1 MNWIFQTRAS
11 IKTLPFLS
19 PYIDNLDSAEGMYSL
34 ELTLHGSPD
43 NILRDGSIT
52 LSKMESCIH
61 LLFADPIQS
70 INGFAVMKNNR
81 LEINN
86 FDFLLHSQDDKK
98 EKTIRECQ
106 TSRFY

>member
-1 MNWIFQTRAS
+1 MDDELDFSARAS

-34 ELTLHGSPD
+34 ELLLHGSPD

-52 LSKMESCIH
+52 IQNGKLH
-61 LLFADPIQS
+61 TLLFANPIES
-70 INGFAVMKNNR
+70 INGLAVMKNNR

-98 EKTIRECQ
+98 EKAKRKC
-106 TSRFY
+106 